1 MNSSVSPT
9 HGGQEMSVWSGHYE
23 CTCYH
28 PLFVFNL
35 FGDLERCALP
45 GNVHSA
51 DGWESVLMPVVA
63 RYRGKLSR
71 IYFRA
76 DARPARDVST
86 IHGGISTT
94 FSLVKVLLWVQ
105 IRLLSGECRLKTLA
119 CRTLF
124 VRQCDNACLDHASA
138 CAVESTW
145 SSYLPAGN
153 KISS

>member
-1 MNSSVSPT
+1 MVGPVTGPT
-9 HGGQEMSVWSGHYE
+9 TTDVAHQWSRS
-23 CTCYH
+23 CLMH
-28 PLFVFNL
+28 PCPSIRRETHLQATA
-35 FGDLERCALP
+35 GSQR
-45 GNVHSA
+45 H
-51 DGWESVLMPVVA
+51 
-63 RYRGKLSR
+63 
-71 IYFRA
+71 
-76 DARPARDVST
+76 
-86 IHGGISTT
+86 

-105 IRLLSGECRLKTLA
+105 IRPLSGECRLKTLA